1 MLLQPHKLAVQT
13 RRFRKKIMMRMASAI
28 WKAGLKE
35 GTGLISTE
43 SGVLKE
49 APYSVNLDSQGQP
62 VTNPEELLAAAVAS
76 SFSIALSVE
85 LEKACLI
92 PENIRLAAGLTM
104 VQSEN
109 GWRITQIHLEVTV
122 KLVKE
127 DLEKFEAAAKAAKEN
142 CTISC
147 LLNTKITMDAKLE
160 SWRSFGEI
168 ERQSGS
174 IPLGKRLVTISLD
187 KKNGVVE

>member
-1 MLLQPHKLAVQT
+1 
-13 RRFRKKIMMRMASAI
+13 MMRMASAV
-28 WKAGLKE
+28 WQTGLKE

-49 APYSVNLDSQGQP
+49 TPYSANPGVEGQP

-76 SFSIALSVE
+76 SYSRAFADE

-92 PENIRLAAGLTM
+92 PESIRLAAGLKM
-104 VQSEN
+104 EQGDN
-109 GWRITQIHLEVTV
+109 GWKIIQIHLEVAV

-127 DLEKFEAAAKAAKEN
+127 DFEKFEAAAKAAKEG
-142 CTISC
+142 CTISR

-168 ERQSGS
+168 ERKSGS
-174 IPLGKRLVTISLD
+174 IPLGKRLVTVSLGN
-187 KKNGVVE
+187 KKKPVE